1 MKAAMTRRE
10 NLHQRVDTLPEER
23 LGDVLDYLD
32 LLEDDDTLSPEE
44 EEALARAEA
53 DFRQGRNVS
62 WDEFKRT
69 RGL

>member
-1 MKAAMTRRE
+1 
-10 NLHQRVDTLPEER
+10 
-23 LGDVLDYLD
+23 
-32 LLEDDDTLSPEE
+32 
-44 EEALARAEA
+44 LARAEA